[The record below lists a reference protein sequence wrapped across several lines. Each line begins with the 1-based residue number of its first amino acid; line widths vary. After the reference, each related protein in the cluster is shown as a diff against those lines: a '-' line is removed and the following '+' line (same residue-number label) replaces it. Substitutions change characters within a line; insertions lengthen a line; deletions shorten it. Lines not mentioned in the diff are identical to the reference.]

1 MTNMKFLSFM
11 LLLLFLVFHFT
22 PTSAQVPIYLYNFCE
37 NSTAKS
43 LSTSYKS
50 NVNDFVSWI
59 SSDSSKGTKFNHT
72 IIGSSSSDTGDD
84 VYGNYDCRFDIPESL
99 CQFCVKTAAR
109 DLVQHCPNSVT
120 SVIFYDVCII
130 RYSNENF
137 FGKVSIT
144 PTWNATGTKNIKD
157 SSDLAK
163 VEGYIRV
170 LIQKATIETNLSWAM
185 DEFNLSNTE
194 KRYGLAQCGRDI
206 DTEGC
211 RQCLEALLDLVPKC
225 CGNKVS
231 WEVVAPSC
239 GLRFDNQK
247 ISLSN
252 GQTVSSSKQNPAN
265 QEDSS
270 NKKTLVIALVSAL
283 VAVALLCCSIYYYW
297 RKNGL
302 SKGGFLSRNT
312 KTIAYNDNI
321 ERDDTLNGDLPMIP
335 FTVIQQSTDNFSISS
350 KLGEGGFGPV
360 YKGTLPDGTEI
371 AVKRLAD
378 TSNQGSEEFKNEV
391 IFIAKLQHRNLVKL
405 LGCCIEDDEKIL
417 VYEYMPNSSLDF
429 HLFNEEKS
437 KQLDWTLRLSI
448 INGIARGLLY
458 LHQDSRLRVIHRDM
472 KASNVLLDDEMIPKI
487 SDFGLARTFEKGQNQ
502 TKTRRVIGT
511 YGYMAP
517 EYAMAGLFSV
527 KSDVFSFGVLLLEI
541 VYGKR
546 NGEVISEHRQGLLL
560 HTWKLWCEGKSLE
573 SIDPIHKESYIE
585 SEVMKCIHIGLL
597 CVQQDAADRP
607 TMSTVVLML
616 GSDTMP
622 LPKPKQPAFSVGRMS
637 EEDPS
642 SNSYKDKS
650 VDEVPITIVSAR

>member
-1 MTNMKFLSFM
+1 MTYMKFLSFM

-43 LSTSYKS
+43 LTTSFKS
-50 NVNDFVSWI
+50 NVNNFVSWI
-59 SSDSSKGTKFNHT
+59 ASDSSKGTTFNHT
-72 IIGSSSSDTGDD
+72 IIGSRSSDD
-84 VYGNYDCRFDIPESL
+84 VYGNYDCRFDISESF
-99 CQFCVKTAAR
+99 CQFCVSTAAR

-144 PTWNATGTKNIKD
+144 PTWNVTGTKKIKD

-163 VEGYIRV
+163 VEGYISV
-170 LIQKATIETNLSWAM
+170 LIRKATIETNQSWAM
-185 DEFNLSNTE
+185 GEFNLSNTE
-194 KRYGLAQCGRDI
+194 KRYGLAQCGRDV
-206 DTEGC
+206 DNEGC
-211 RQCLEALLDLVPKC
+211 RQCLEAMLDLVPKC

-239 GLRFDNQK
+239 GIKFDDQK
-247 ISLSN
+247 FFMLN
-252 GQTVSSSKQNPAN
+252 AETGSSKPNPAK
-265 QEDSS
+265 S

-283 VAVALLCCSIYYYW
+283 VAVALLCCCIYYYW

-302 SKGGFLSRNT
+302 SKGGSLSRST
-312 KTIAYNDNI
+312 TPIAYNDSVQR
-321 ERDDTLNGDLPMIP
+321 EDKLNGDLPMIP
-335 FTVIQQSTDNFSISS
+335 FTIIQQATNYFSLSY

-371 AVKRLAD
+371 AVKRLAH
-378 TSNQGSEEFKNEV
+378 TSDQGSEEFKNEV

-405 LGCCIEDDEKIL
+405 LGCCIEDGEKIL

-487 SDFGLARTFEKGQNQ
+487 SDFGLARTFEKGQSQ
-502 TKTRRVIGT
+502 TKTRKVIGT

-546 NGEVISEHRQGLLL
+546 NGEVFISEHKQGLLL
-560 HTWKLWCEGKSLE
+560 YTWKLWCEGKNLE
-573 SIDPIHKESYIE
+573 SIDPILKESYIE

-637 EEDPS
+637 AEEDPS
-642 SNSYKDKS
+642 SNSSKYTY